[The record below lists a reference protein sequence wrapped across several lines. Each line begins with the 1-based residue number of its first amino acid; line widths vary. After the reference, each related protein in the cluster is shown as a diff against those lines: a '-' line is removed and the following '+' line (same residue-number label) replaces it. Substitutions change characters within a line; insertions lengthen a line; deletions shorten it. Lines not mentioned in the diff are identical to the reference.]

1 MGIHR
6 TIAFHA
12 AHEVRGFEGLP
23 EWPAAA
29 GEQPEVS
36 ADYED
41 GNIETVFTFP
51 DGAHVTCYQTGSI
64 YEPYT
69 TNTLDEPLRPS
80 DDLSPEL
87 DIDESVREDVIAWM
101 EAVHDRIDGLAYG
114 LAIAAFQQ
122 FRGDITDAA
131 VGA

>member
-6 TIAFHA
+6 TITFHA
-12 AHEVRGFEGLP
+12 DDELRGYEPLP
-23 EWPAAA
+23 EWPEAA
-29 GEQPEVS
+29 GPKPEVR

-51 DGAHVTCYQTGSI
+51 DGAHVTCYQTGST

-87 DIDESVREDVIAWM
+87 DIDEDVREDVIAWM
-101 EAVHDRIDGLAYG
+101 HAVHDLIDGLAYG
-114 LAIAAFQQ
+114 LAIVAFQS
-122 FRGDITDAA
+122 FREDITTAA
-131 VGA
+131 VSR